1 MKSARCKGRLCK
13 KLLEIYKSTTKNRKR
28 ADRLNP
34 KRLADLTASKL
45 AEDKD
50 GVIIRGYNLLN
61 ESIKHTVS
69 LSGKTAVVANLLEEV
84 TDAHVGLLGPA
95 DIQTLRFRPCGKIN
109 HGHDTL

>member
-1 MKSARCKGRLCK
+1 MLKSEPKHERKTMK
-13 KLLEIYKSTTKNRKR
+13 KLS
-28 ADRLNP
+28 
-34 KRLADLTASKL
+34 
-45 AEDKD
+45 DKD
-50 GVIIRGYNLLN
+50 QVRLYKLN